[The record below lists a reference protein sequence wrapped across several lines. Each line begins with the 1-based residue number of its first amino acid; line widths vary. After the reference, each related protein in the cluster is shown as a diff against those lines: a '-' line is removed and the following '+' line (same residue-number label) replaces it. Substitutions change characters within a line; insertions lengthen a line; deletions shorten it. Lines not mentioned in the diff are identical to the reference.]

1 MIDLPEDQADIEAKQ
16 LQLVSLDGEHHIT
29 FRYRKIPFMRAVPIL
44 EVLRSGVMR
53 GTSLP
58 QLEKDPK
65 GYITSLVLAL
75 TPIAFEKLGAALM
88 EFVDWR
94 TAEDKDWIPAT
105 GNENDAFRNL
115 EGVDVYRIVVQGGRG
130 G

>member
-1 MIDLPEDQADIEAKQ
+1 
-16 LQLVSLDGEHHIT
+16 
-29 FRYRKIPFMRAVPIL
+29 MRAVPIL

-115 EGVDVYRIVVQGGRG
+115 EGVDIYRIVVQGVGCNFLASFRARG
-130 G
+130 SLFAQTTMNDPLSTIPRN